1 VRGEVLYNDGDV
13 AEIRTI
19 RIDGIEL
26 GLLLNT
32 VQIHGGVTE
41 DAPEE
46 FQQTFKI
53 GTQLYISM
61 TVEIAIRLGGRGR
74 ASS

>member
-1 VRGEVLYNDGDV
+1 MSSQVERRRCEVLYNDGDV

-19 RIDGIEL
+19 GIDGIER
-26 GLLLNT
+26 GLLLDT
-32 VQIHGGVTE
+32 VQIHRGDTE

-53 GTQLYISM
+53 GTQLYIST
-61 TVEIAIRLGGRGR
+61 TVEIAIID
-74 ASS
+74 